1 MARFSIGKAVGE
13 GFGLI
18 KRRPLSVFVW
28 GLLTILPAAAGMSLM
43 LPMMEGFTGAIVE
56 AAAEGEAASTG
67 MPDSMM
73 TNMMQM
79 QAVMAPLNAVRFV
92 LGVVV
97 YTAIVRAVV
106 RPKDSSFFALRLSMD
121 EIRVFVVS
129 LALVIGIVVGS
140 ILLTLL
146 GVAVGAVV
154 WQFVG
159 AAKGL
164 VTAVLIIGGIVAA
177 LLLGGRLSL
186 MVPATVRY
194 RTFAF
199 AEGWNLGKGRSW
211 SLVGVMLLLFLIIIG
226 LEIVVGGIVAG
237 VMFAVMGSGGI
248 DIAALESGGNPFAG
262 LSDMARSNWP
272 WLAVGVVV
280 GAMLYGMLT
289 AILTAPFAS
298 VVRQLT
304 EGDEAPAEH

>member
-106 RPKDSSFFALRLSMD
+106 RPKDSSFFSLRLSMD

-129 LALVIGIVVGS
+129 LALVIGIIVGS

-164 VTAVLIIGGIVAA
+164 VTAVLIIGGIIAA

-262 LSDMARSNWP
+262 MSDMARSNWP

>member
-106 RPKDSSFFALRLSMD
+106 RPKDSSFFSLRLSMD

-129 LALVIGIVVGS
+129 LALVIGIIVGS

-164 VTAVLIIGGIVAA
+164 VTAVLIIGGIIAA

-199 AEGWNLGKGRSW
+199 AEGWNLGRGRSW

-262 LSDMARSNWP
+262 MSDMARSNWP